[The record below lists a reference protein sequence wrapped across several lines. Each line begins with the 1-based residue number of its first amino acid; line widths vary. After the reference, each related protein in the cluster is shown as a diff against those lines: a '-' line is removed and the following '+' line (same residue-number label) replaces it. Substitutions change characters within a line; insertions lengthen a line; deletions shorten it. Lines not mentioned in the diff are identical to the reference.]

1 VNSEK
6 DRAAAAGQ
14 AAEDDHG
21 RYGIG
26 VAAEMVGTG
35 IQNLRLYERRGL
47 LEPTRTAGGTR
58 LYSRNDVVRLSRITA
73 LLAEG
78 LNLVGVA
85 KVLLLQDELAEARRE
100 DRPRA
105 RSRATDQPGRSVSD

>member
-1 VNSEK
+1 MTAEEIPA
-6 DRAAAAGQ
+6 DAAAR
-14 AAEDDHG
+14 AEDAHG

-26 VAAEMVGTG
+26 VAAEIVGTG

-47 LEPTRTAGGTR
+47 VEPSRTAGGTR
-58 LYSRNDVVRLSRITA
+58 LYSRDDVVRLGRITA

-85 KVLLLQDELAEARRE
+85 KVLRLQDELAEALRTR
-100 DRPRA
+100 
-105 RSRATDQPGRSVSD
+105 RSRAD